1 MSRQVWEKVKDKAD
15 KTKIVEAEEKRTKEG
30 ESVKRKEERI

>member
-1 MSRQVWEKVKDKAD
+1 VWEKVGDKAD

-30 ESVKRKEERI
+30 ESVERKEGRI